1 MVRRNETKRK
11 MKAGQVVFGVTVGAP
26 EATPAMV
33 ETLGLLGF
41 DYLDVVCEND
51 LFDPA
56 RLEDVFRAADLGG
69 MNTILRTPYDPR
81 LILRALNAGAQGIL
95 ATRVASLAEVQAVLD
110 AAKFHP
116 EGRRTVFHGGRAGS
130 FGRDVNAPE
139 GSNPEMIGWT
149 HQINEETIVGCTIEE
164 KSAVD
169 ELDAILA
176 LPALDFIGIGPG
188 DLAHSMGW
196 PPQSEVDALTDR
208 IREASVEA
216 GKTVFIPASVE
227 DMPQALEKGFRAF
240 AFSPRGALQA
250 AAAAF
255 LEGGRAVVRSKGLSD

>member
-1 MVRRNETKRK
+1 MVRRNEAKRK

-26 EATPAMV
+26 EATPSMAEM
-33 ETLGLLGF
+33 LGLLGF
-41 DYLDVVCEND
+41 DYLDVVLEND

-56 RLEDVFRAADLGG
+56 SLEDVIRSADLGG
-69 MNTILRTPYDPR
+69 MTTIFRTPYDPR
-81 LILRALNAGAQGIL
+81 LILRLMNAGAQGIL
-95 ATRVASLAEVQAVLD
+95 ITRVRSLAEMRASVD

-116 EGRRTVFHGGRAGS
+116 EGKRTVYHGGRAGS
-130 FGRDVNAPE
+130 FGREVNAPE

-149 HQINEETIVGCTIEE
+149 HRINEEIIIGCTIEE

-176 LPALDFIGIGPG
+176 IPSLDFIGIGPG

-196 PPQSEVDALTDR
+196 PPQSEVDALVGR
-208 IREASVEA
+208 IREASVAA

-227 DMPQALEKGFRAF
+227 DMAKGLDMGFRAF
-240 AFSPRGALQA
+240 AFSPRAALQS

-255 LEGGRAVVRSKGLSD
+255 LEGGRAVARSKGLAG

>member
-1 MVRRNETKRK
+1 MVRRNEAKRK

-26 EATPAMV
+26 EATASMA
-33 ETLGLLGF
+33 EMLGLLGF
-41 DYLDVVCEND
+41 DYLDVVLEND

-56 RLEDVFRAADLGG
+56 GLEDVIRAADLGG
-69 MNTILRTPYDPR
+69 MTTIFRTPYDPR
-81 LILRALNAGAQGIL
+81 LILRLMNAGAQGVLI
-95 ATRVASLAEVQAVLD
+95 TRVRSLAEMRASVD

-116 EGRRTVFHGGRAGS
+116 EGKRTVYHGGRAGS
-130 FGRDVNAPE
+130 FGREVNAPE

-149 HQINEETIVGCTIEE
+149 HRINEEIIIGCTIEE

-176 LPALDFIGIGPG
+176 IPSLDFIGIGPG

-196 PPQSEVDALTDR
+196 PPQSEVDALVDR
-208 IREASVEA
+208 IREASVAA

-227 DMPQALEKGFRAF
+227 DMAKGLDMGFRAF
-240 AFSPRGALQA
+240 AFSPRAALQSA
-250 AAAAF
+250 AAAY
-255 LEGGRAVVRSKGLSD
+255 LEGGRAVARSRGLAG